1 MIEEQLEAHL
11 IDFYHRQELS
21 PQKLIALRA
30 LGEDRGRSHEKA
42 RLHPPALSNWRQMLV
57 HGGVA
62 AAVLGLLLGV
72 FYLGTFPRSP
82 LPGHLSADPLARS
95 IGREIAMNHK
105 KQLPMEFSA
114 MDYAGLQSQMS
125 KLDFAPAPPS
135 SPAGSSL
142 HVVGARYCS
151 IQGQLAAQ
159 IRARDQAGLVYTLYE
174 TKLTNKLRGVTGEV
188 KADGV
193 RIRLW
198 SENGLFYGL
207 AVNESQSN

>member
-1 MIEEQLEAHL
+1 RSGNRQPDAARPGNSAQPDSPCESQDAPFSPPGAGESSPMIEEQLEAHL

-42 RLHPPALSNWRQMLV
+42 LLHPPALSNWRQVLV

-62 AAVLGLLLGV
+62 GAVLGLLLGV

-114 MDYAGLQSQMS
+114 MDYAGLQSQM
-125 KLDFAPAPPS
+125 
-135 SPAGSSL
+135 
-142 HVVGARYCS
+142 
-151 IQGQLAAQ
+151 
-159 IRARDQAGLVYTLYE
+159 
-174 TKLTNKLRGVTGEV
+174 
-188 KADGV
+188 
-193 RIRLW
+193 
-198 SENGLFYGL
+198 
-207 AVNESQSN
+207 